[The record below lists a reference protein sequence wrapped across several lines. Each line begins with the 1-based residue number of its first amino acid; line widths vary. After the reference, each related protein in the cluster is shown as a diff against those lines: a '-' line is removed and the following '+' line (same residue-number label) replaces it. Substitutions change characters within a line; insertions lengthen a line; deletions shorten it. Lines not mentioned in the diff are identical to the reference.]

1 MTISLNI
8 SESINT
14 LIIFLTA
21 FYVLPHCWLCIQFS
35 DMMWENCLE
44 RSSSQVLMT
53 LTFVPL

>member
-35 DMMWENCLE
+35 DMMSENCLE